1 MSLRR
6 VILAAFGALALLA
19 SIPQAHADW
28 YGPYDHRDWRARE
41 WREHERERAWREH
54 EWREH
59 QWREYHH
66 GYERGW

>member
-41 WREHERERAWREH
+41 WREHEWREH
-54 EWREH
+54 DRPVYV
-59 QWREYHH
+59 QPYVVIPQP
-66 GYERGW
+66 YYRGW